1 MNKLYLLACLVMPL
15 VVNAQLAPNYH
26 RLPAPPKVVFIG
38 DYFTYNWTS
47 GFAANPNWINKG
59 INGTDFAGQH
69 SYDMLARFQS
79 DVVSLHPAIVHIM
92 MGAIDSELSSPA
104 STQYTPPG
112 FATTLD
118 AIVKQAKAANIKVI
132 LGISPGT
139 DYGWDTLMP
148 QINSIVQSYGAANN
162 IEVVNYADALCQCVG
177 ALGQNTEVS
186 NAFQQMTTSVPSGAL
201 NAPTLLPTAAGY
213 ALMSKL
219 AEAAIAN
226 EYLILETG
234 WLSNVAIPD
243 DNIGLYAGDANL
255 NTVSPAAVL
264 QFIPIGYY
272 SDGSQHPL
280 TNTTWEGATGTWTS
294 SNPLVMSVSQQGLAF
309 ATTSGTAIIHYTS
322 PTGVA
327 FSEWIMYV
335 TAP

>member
-1 MNKLYLLACLVMPL
+1 M
-15 VVNAQLAPNYH
+15 
-26 RLPAPPKVVFIG
+26 
-38 DYFTYNWTS
+38 
-47 GFAANPNWINKG
+47 
-59 INGTDFAGQH
+59 
-69 SYDMLARFQS
+69 
-79 DVVSLHPAIVHIM
+79 
-92 MGAIDSELSSPA
+92 
-104 STQYTPPG
+104 
-112 FATTLD
+112 
-118 AIVKQAKAANIKVI
+118 KQAKAANIKVI

-243 DNIGLYAGDANL
+243 DNIGLYAGA
-255 NTVSPAAVL
+255 
-264 QFIPIGYY
+264 PI
-272 SDGSQHPL
+272 
-280 TNTTWEGATGTWTS
+280 
-294 SNPLVMSVSQQGLAF
+294 
-309 ATTSGTAIIHYTS
+309 
-322 PTGVA
+322 
-327 FSEWIMYV
+327 
-335 TAP
+335 